1 MGLEIPPNASAPAS
15 PARVQAG
22 DADHVGTDP
31 SPRFCRCG
39 FMDPPQGM
47 GDLGE
52 GGFVKWDCW
61 CLQGRTRCRPGITG
75 VRFLLVSFH
84 KKSVQGEPCLFAE
97 WFLMGAECLPGKGWM
112 ESTLIPG
119 FCQQS
124 PACSRQP
131 GSNHFG
137 LTAHLEK

>member
-1 MGLEIPPNASAPAS
+1 MGERERCFPFFHS
-15 PARVQAG
+15 PEHLGIGGSRNTPQSECPRIARSGA
-22 DADHVGTDP
+22 ADHVGTDP

-47 GDLGE
+47 GDFGE
-52 GGFVKWDCW
+52 GRFAKWDCW
-61 CLQGRTRCRPGITG
+61 CLQGRTRCRPEITG
-75 VRFLLVSFH
+75 VRFFLVSFH

-119 FCQQS
+119 
-124 PACSRQP
+124 
-131 GSNHFG
+131 
-137 LTAHLEK
+137 LY